1 MIAKK
6 QIQDLVNHMPDEID
20 IEDLMYELYV
30 IDKIEAGRRDI
41 RDGKFIS
48 HEEAKKRLLKSWD
61 YRGER
66 GLLTMSRI

>member
-1 MIAKK
+1 MNGVDIMIAKK
-6 QIQDLVNHMPDEID
+6 QIQDLVNRMPDEID

-48 HEEAKKRLLKSWD
+48 HEEAKKRLLKS
-61 YRGER
+61 
-66 GLLTMSRI
+66 